1 MDVFFRKLAP
11 FRCRGK
17 RVDYQEVFQRQH
29 QTKSGRCT
37 TVFGQTRS
45 PERDEL
51 QEIIDKYV
59 NENPL
64 SDRCLPPQIHV
75 RKYLQYIEDNHITDP
90 SVIPGEVL
98 NSFMRTEKTK
108 TTVD

>member
-1 MDVFFRKLAP
+1 M
-11 FRCRGK
+11 
-17 RVDYQEVFQRQH
+17 
-29 QTKSGRCT
+29 
-37 TVFGQTRS
+37 FGQTRS
-45 PERDEL
+45 LERDEL

-64 SDRCLPPQIHV
+64 SDRCLLPQIHV
-75 RKYLQYIEDNHITDP
+75 GKYLQYIEDNHITDQ
-90 SVIPGEVL
+90 SAIPGEVL